1 METSSSENH
10 VDWSLAIYALWPG
23 CACQPEA
30 EKAKCNALKTRSAVR
45 VWQCGR
51 GVLLGERGNFF
62 CFLHNASQIRE
73 IARLSRLPVSHTAMT
88 TAGKKTELHFACC
101 RGDPKLIIEA
111 VKMGISVNAPDD
123 VRHPFRRVEL
133 MRLVHHCTRQ
143 SALNRGRAGA
153 LLPQFAPLHSA
164 CSVCK
169 SCSRLDSG
177 AGRAN
182 GPGKRSAILY
192 HCAELM
198 PIFAEK
204 LHAASC
210 GCAI

>member
-133 MRLVHHCTRQ
+133 MRLCSPQRSQQGTRWCFASPVCFFALCLLGVQVLLAPGFRRWQ
-143 SALNRGRAGA
+143 SEWSRKEVCDTV
-153 LLPQFAPLHSA
+153 PL
-164 CSVCK
+164 C
-169 SCSRLDSG
+169 
-177 AGRAN
+177 
-182 GPGKRSAILY
+182 
-192 HCAELM
+192 
-198 PIFAEK
+198 
-204 LHAASC
+204 
-210 GCAI
+210 